1 VNMQK
6 NAVLILLAGMAGLLS
21 GCNSDGVSAQPA
33 GARPHYANPRKDVAR
48 IARIILLEPKNLSAD
63 PQISVAFTSALST
76 ALERK
81 SLFGQTVVYR
91 KDPVLA
97 KYQMDY
103 EKFPL
108 ETLREIR
115 KAFGCDAIMTGV
127 IRDYRTYP
135 RMTISVRLRLVD
147 ISDGDLIWAVEQV
160 WDSTDK
166 ELSARMK
173 GFFEQEMRGGYEP
186 LNWKMG
192 LVSPNV
198 FNKFVC
204 YEIGETL
211 TSSNRQAGSLYRL
224 ENPETSK

>member
-1 VNMQK
+1 
-6 NAVLILLAGMAGLLS
+6 LFCGCDS
-21 GCNSDGVSAQPA
+21 GDGVAPQPA
-33 GARPHYANPRKDVAR
+33 GARPHYANPRKEISR
-48 IARIILLEPKNLSAD
+48 IARIVLVEPMNLSAD
-63 PQISVAFTSALST
+63 PQIPVTFTSALSS
-76 ALERK
+76 AMERK

-91 KDPVLA
+91 KDPSFA

-103 EKFPL
+103 EKYPL
-108 ETLREIR
+108 ETLKELRN
-115 KAFGCDAIMTGV
+115 AFGCDAILTGT

-147 ISDGDLIWAVEQV
+147 LTDGDLIWAVEQV

-186 LNWKMG
+186 LNWKVG

-211 TSSNRQAGSLYRL
+211 TSSKGETGSLYRL
-224 ENPETSK
+224 ETPETSK

>member
-1 VNMQK
+1 MRKFV
-6 NAVLILLAGMAGLLS
+6 VLILLAPLAGLFS
-21 GCNSDGVSAQPA
+21 GCDSGDGVGAQPA
-33 GARPHYANPRKDVAR
+33 GARPHYANPRKDMAR
-48 IARIILLEPKNLSAD
+48 IARIVLVEPMNLSAD
-63 PQISVAFTSALST
+63 PQIPAAFTSALSS

-81 SLFGQTVVYR
+81 SLFGQTVVFR
-91 KDPVLA
+91 KDQSFA

-103 EKFPL
+103 EKYPL
-108 ETLREIR
+108 ETLKELHN
-115 KAFGCDAIMTGV
+115 AFGCDAIMTGT

-135 RMTISVRLRLVD
+135 RMAISVRLRLVD
-147 ISDGDLIWAVEQV
+147 LSDGDLIWAIEQV

-192 LVSPNV
+192 LVSPIV

-211 TSSNRQAGSLYRL
+211 TSSNGEGGSLYRL
-224 ENPETSK
+224 ENQETSK